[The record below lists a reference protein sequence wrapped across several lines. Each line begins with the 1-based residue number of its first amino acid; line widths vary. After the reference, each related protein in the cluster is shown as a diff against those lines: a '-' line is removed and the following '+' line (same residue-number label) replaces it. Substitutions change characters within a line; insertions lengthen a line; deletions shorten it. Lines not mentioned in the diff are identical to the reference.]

1 MSAAKFVEGFSS
13 NLANQWVGSLF
24 TPAFVF
30 WLGGGLAGLQRVGWE
45 CVAELLRELPE
56 PLPIGLGVLALLVV
70 SASGFVVRQFEL
82 SVLRLL
88 EGYWPRLCRPL
99 SRYCV
104 KRHKRRWKALDRQ
117 WQDFNRRGLKS
128 LAPEERHD
136 YI

>member
-45 CVAELLRELPE
+45 RVAELLRELPE

-70 SASGFVVRQFEL
+70 SSSGFVARQFEF

-88 EGYWPRLCRPL
+88 EGYCLACVGLCRDT
-99 SRYCV
+99 V
-104 KRHKRRWKALDRQ
+104 
-117 WQDFNRRGLKS
+117 
-128 LAPEERHD
+128 
-136 YI
+136 